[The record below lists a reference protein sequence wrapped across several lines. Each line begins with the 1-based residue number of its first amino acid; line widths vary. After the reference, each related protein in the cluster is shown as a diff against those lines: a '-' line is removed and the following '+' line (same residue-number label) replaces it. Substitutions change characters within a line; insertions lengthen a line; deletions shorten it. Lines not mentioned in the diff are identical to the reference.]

1 MNKHFVLALV
11 ALGIAAV
18 SFHRPAEAQQPLEGE
33 EYIVWDSTGSSS
45 TQLGRKLDEL
55 GKIGWKVRCSTG
67 PFVIL
72 AKERR
77 I

>member
-1 MNKHFVLALV
+1 MTKHIFFAIA

-18 SFHRPAEAQQPLEGE
+18 SLLRTAEAQQSQSGE
-33 EYIVWDSTGSSS
+33 EYIVWDATGSSS

-55 GKIGWKVRCSTG
+55 GKIGWKVRCSSG
-67 PFVIL
+67 QFVIL
-72 AKERR
+72 AKDKR